1 MKAIELRKEVQEYI
15 LSELQNSVMRL
26 GISAQLKMVVKKDYR
41 GQEYLTLESEK
52 FQTQP
57 VIFKEVW
64 LDGVISVTG
73 EKENAFEVCVRL
85 DYNWRSFTGGTNC
98 TDLGR
103 CFFEVDKD
111 LPEKLTSEN
120 VCYHVNKRGGIEI

>member
-26 GISAQLKMVVKKDYR
+26 GISAQLKLVVNKDYR
-41 GQEYLTLESEK
+41 GIEYLAIESEK

-57 VIFKEVW
+57 VMFKEVW
-64 LDGVISVTG
+64 LDGVLEVLK
-73 EKENAFEVCVRL
+73 EKEDAYEVYAKL
-85 DYNWRSFTGGTNC
+85 DYNWRSFTGGTNG
-98 TDLGR
+98 TDLGK
-103 CFFEVDKD
+103 CYFEVDKE

-120 VCYHVNKRGGIEI
+120 VCYYVDKRRGIEI

>member
-26 GISAQLKMVVKKDYR
+26 GISAQLRTVVKKDYR

-85 DYNWRSFTGGTNC
+85 DYNWKSFTGGTNG

-120 VCYHVNKRGGIEI
+120 ACYHVNKRGGIEI

>member
-26 GISAQLKMVVKKDYR
+26 GISAQLKLVVNKDYR
-41 GQEYLTLESEK
+41 GIEYLAIESEE

-57 VIFKEVW
+57 VMFKEVW
-64 LDGVISVTG
+64 LGGVLKVSE
-73 EKENAFEVCVRL
+73 EKEDAYGVYASL
-85 DYNWRSFTGGTNC
+85 DYNWRSFTGGTNG

-103 CFFEVDKD
+103 CYFEVDKE
-111 LPEKLTSEN
+111 LPEKLTSGN
-120 VCYHVNKRGGIEI
+120 VCHYVNKRRGIEL